1 MTALSGSQFKPPS
14 LPEVT
19 DFALKNLVL
28 WARIFTCAWHDAQS
42 ELPVLAGSHKTPAV
56 TGRKGNANK
65 ARAGSRN
72 GPSGGSMRQNPCT

>member
-28 WARIFTCAWHDAQS
+28 WARIFT
-42 ELPVLAGSHKTPAV
+42 L
-56 TGRKGNANK
+56 
-65 ARAGSRN
+65 SRVP
-72 GPSGGSMRQNPCT
+72 GFGCKVSGASALVHHS